1 MPANPF
7 AAASPAA
14 VATSAPA
21 WHQSWLLAIAGALAA
36 LLSLLLGNLQALLQH
51 PQYGDFLLEDLPAR
65 LVDWSFTIL
74 FTALSAALFSRGYF
88 EQQGVACKRPRRVA
102 LGFAIAL
109 LLIDQLYGLLY
120 GMLDQRLYDWLS
132 ASGLPLSITYDVINL
147 LGLII
152 TTLAPLWLVLHLSA
166 RRPQAPVPLVG
177 HEAALL
183 LGACVALLQLKA
195 VQLTPLHLFDSSG
208 GWSVPLY
215 ASALLAG
222 ALVGACAWRNLPPS
236 LARMRPGQLAL
247 TALVI
252 FLIWLL
258 ANLLVAA
265 LLLVAIMLGGD
276 PLWQLLLLIVFGSTL
291 LVLLWPLTLLG
302 LRWIYRA
309 DAV

>member
-14 VATSAPA
+14 VATSATA

-36 LLSLLLGNLQALLQH
+36 LLSPLLNNLLALLQ
-51 PQYGDFLLEDLPAR
+51 DLPA
-65 LVDWSFTIL
+65 LLIDWSFAIL
-74 FTALSAALFSRGYF
+74 FTAFSAALFSRGYF
-88 EQQGVACKRPRRVA
+88 EQLGVACKQPRLVA
-102 LGFAIAL
+102 LGFGFAL
-109 LLIDQLYGLLY
+109 LLTDQLYGLLY
-120 GMLDQRLYDWLS
+120 GMLNESLFDWLS
-132 ASGLPLSITYDVINL
+132 ASGLPLSLTYDLINL

-166 RRPQAPVPLVG
+166 RQAQTPGPLAG
-177 HEAALL
+177 WEAALV

-195 VQLTPLHLFDSSG
+195 VQLIPLHMLDGTGS
-208 GWSVPLY
+208 WSAPLW

-222 ALVGACAWRNLPPS
+222 TLVGVCAWRNLPS
-236 LARMRPGQLAL
+236 RLARMRPGQLAL

-258 ANLLVAA
+258 ANLLIAA

-276 PLWQLLLLIVFGSTL
+276 SLWQLLLIVFGSTL

-309 DAV
+309 EAA